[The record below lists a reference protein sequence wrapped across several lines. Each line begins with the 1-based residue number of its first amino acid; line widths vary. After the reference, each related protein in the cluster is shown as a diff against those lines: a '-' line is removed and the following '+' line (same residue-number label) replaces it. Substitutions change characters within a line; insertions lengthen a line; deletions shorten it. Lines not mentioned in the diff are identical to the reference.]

1 MPHKRTRRPKTVVS
15 GQSWPRGHPGCCE
28 KSNGGIYHNG
38 SVGLC
43 VAPQLAME
51 LNVFGNDNLENTF
64 EGLEITQRRQAMAK
78 RGNNEGSIYKRAD
91 GRWAAVVSLPGGEA
105 LPVRQDTSGYSP

>member
-1 MPHKRTRRPKTVVS
+1 
-15 GQSWPRGHPGCCE
+15 
-28 KSNGGIYHNG
+28 
-38 SVGLC
+38 
-43 VAPQLAME
+43 ME

-91 GRWAAVVSLPGGEA
+91 GRWAAVVSLPGGKRHY
-105 LPVRQDTSGYSP
+105 LYGKTRQDTARKLASAMRDRDVGLPITPERQTVAQFLSQWLEVAQPTVRNTTFVR